1 MALFDYKIDFFRR
14 VQQTTNEVPAMM
26 LIYILC
32 LVAGGTFVGLSA
44 IGGLDGADFA
54 TDFDAEID
62 AETES
67 SFDDVDLGTQGHQT
81 SSKRRGRLWLPF
93 LSLRFWTF
101 ALCFFGLT
109 GLLVSLVQPELAN
122 GLTFLIAI
130 LMGLLCG
137 TAAAF
142 VLRALGSNQVNSL
155 TRPDEL
161 SGHIGTV
168 EIPFDA
174 SSRGK
179 VRLSI
184 RGSTVG
190 FFAFTQEQ
198 RKFRAGEQVL
208 VVGLENNKLWV
219 VSTDALQPSD
229 GGK

>member
-1 MALFDYKIDFFRR
+1 
-14 VQQTTNEVPAMM
+14 MM
-26 LIYILC
+26 LIYIFS
-32 LVAGGTFVGLSA
+32 LVVGGTFVVLSA

-67 SFDDVDLGTQGHQT
+67 DFDDVDIGTHGNQ
-81 SSKRRGRLWLPF
+81 SSSSTHRGKLWLPF
-93 LSLRFWTF
+93 FSLRFWTF

-109 GLLVSLVQPELAN
+109 GLLVSLAQPDLAN
-122 GLTFLIAI
+122 GLTALIAI

-142 VLRALGSNQVNSL
+142 VLHALGSNQVNSL

-161 SGHIGTV
+161 AGQIGVV
-168 EIPFDA
+168 EIPFNA

-198 RKFRAGEQVL
+198 RAFRVGESVL

-219 VSTDALQPSD
+219 VSADTLQPQDSD

>member
-1 MALFDYKIDFFRR
+1 
-14 VQQTTNEVPAMM
+14 MM

-32 LVAGGTFVGLSA
+32 LVVGGTFVVLSA
-44 IGGLDGADFA
+44 VGGLDGADFA

-62 AETES
+62 AEAES
-67 SFDDVDLGTQGHQT
+67 SFDDVDIGTHGTQT
-81 SSKRRGRLWLPF
+81 LPSRRQRKLWLPF

-109 GLLVSLVQPELAN
+109 GLLVSLAQPDLA
-122 GLTFLIAI
+122 GGVVALIAVV
-130 LMGLLCG
+130 MGLLCG

-161 SGHIGTV
+161 AGQLGTV

-174 SSRGK
+174 NSRGK

-198 RKFRAGEQVL
+198 REFQAGESVL

-219 VSTDALQPSD
+219 VSADSLQPQEID